1 MTCTALPTYPTPT
14 PNHVSLLQQLDDHI
28 NDADMRREVG
38 AVKKQARGMR
48 LHRLPKPKWRW
59 AIELESSEDGEM
71 LEDIDDAL
79 IMQGANLFRAG
90 CFAVM
95 FLARLVQ
102 VSLESAALVF
112 FCDPPIV
119 QVERT

>member
-1 MTCTALPTYPTPT
+1 M
-14 PNHVSLLQQLDDHI
+14 
-28 NDADMRREVG
+28 
-38 AVKKQARGMR
+38 KKQARGMR

-102 VSLESAALVF
+102 VSPESAALVF
-112 FCDPPIV
+112 FCDPPPHRSGGAHV
-119 QVERT
+119 ADHVKGLMGRLGATFPLCLHGH